1 MNLRPFSLGQGLV
14 IDLGGGPDHHRYG
27 FQYWRN
33 PGPFVQYL
41 GIEGSLG
48 RFLGFWTTF
57 SNAAYAYSG
66 VEGIASAAAETRNPR
81 QNIPKAAKRIFFRVL
96 LFYVISIFV
105 VTLIVPSNDPNLL
118 SSTGNAAQAPLVRSP
133 LACSICSGC

>member
-1 MNLRPFSLGQGLV
+1 M
-14 IDLGGGPDHHRYG
+14 YG

-81 QNIPKAAKRIFFRVL
+81 QNIPKAAKRIFVRVL

-105 VTLIVPSNDPNLL
+105 ITLIVPSNDENLL
-118 SSTGNAAQAPLVRSP
+118 SDSGNAAESPLVRGRFIDHDVSNIDVP
-133 LACSICSGC
+133 YV